1 MDCIEVIDTS
11 SGPDQAAHDILVRTL
26 IKDGMISIS
35 IDVELIAQKLDVTFM
50 RLDLDEGVGGL
61 LVRNTP
67 HEPFCAVID
76 SKAPSVR
83 ARFTLAHALGHYI
96 HSYQNLG
103 DGEVAGIIERRDAL
117 SSRRTD
123 PEEIWAN
130 SFAAAPLMPA
140 QVVARL
146 WADNCSIGEMADGV
160 YWTYP

>member
-1 MDCIEVIDTS
+1 MDCIEVYDTS

-26 IKDGMISIS
+26 IKDGMKSIS
-35 IDVELIAQKLDVTFM
+35 LDVELIAQKLDVTFL
-50 RLDLDEGVGGL
+50 RLALDEGVDGL
-61 LVRNTP
+61 LVRSAP

-117 SSRRTD
+117 SSRSTD

-130 SFAAAPLMPA
+130 SVAAAPLMPA

-146 WADNCSIGEMADGV
+146 WADNCSIGEMADGA